1 MVHEMIDAI
10 RLWFEIAPVMVVT
23 HFSALAILLVV
34 GIWNY
39 TKDRE

>member
-10 RLWFEIAPVMVVT
+10 RLWFEIAPVMAVT
-23 HFSALAILLVV
+23 HFAALAILFVA